1 MPKSTKK
8 VSLFITLTITV
19 ALLFVVQSQSVMAQ
33 ATTTTTN
40 VEIPINQTVTDCNGQ
55 PVVISG
61 TAHMVVHFTVDGH
74 GGTHAVI
81 HTNYQDV
88 TGTSQTNP
96 AITYRAVNTS
106 HQTFNSNV
114 PQSEFTSTENVRLVS
129 SGSTD
134 NLIIQITAHTT
145 INALGVATATVTNMA
160 VKCTG

>member
-1 MPKSTKK
+1 M
-8 VSLFITLTITV
+8 FIALAVTV
-19 ALLFVVQSQSVMAQ
+19 ALLFVVQPRSLMAQ
-33 ATTTTTN
+33 ASTVTTN

-61 TAHMVVHFTVDGH
+61 TAHMVVHFTLDGH
-74 GGTHAVI
+74 GGTHVVV
-81 HTNYQDV
+81 HNNYQDV
-88 TGTSQTNP
+88 TGTSQINP

-129 SGSTD
+129 SGPTD
-134 NLIIQITAHTT
+134 NLIVQITTHTT
-145 INALGVATATVTNMA
+145 INALGVATATVTNMV